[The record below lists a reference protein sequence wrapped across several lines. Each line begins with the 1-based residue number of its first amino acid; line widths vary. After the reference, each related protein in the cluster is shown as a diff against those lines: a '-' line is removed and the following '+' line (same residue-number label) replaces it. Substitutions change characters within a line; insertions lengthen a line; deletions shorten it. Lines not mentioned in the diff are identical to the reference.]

1 MSADFSKLAPLCK
14 PRVSFEFFPPKTPAA
29 AEALENTASRLAAY
43 GPGFMSVTYGAGG
56 STRDRSI
63 RTAERLGQRTGVPVA
78 GHLTCV
84 GASRQDVDDV
94 ARAYWNAGVRHIVAL
109 RGDAPDME
117 AGFVPHPEGYRSAAE
132 LVRGLRDVA
141 PFEIAVAAYPEVHP
155 EALSAQAD
163 LDNLRRKL
171 DAGATRAITQF
182 FFTPEA
188 FLRFRDRAVAA
199 GITAEIVPGIL
210 PIGNVAQARK
220 FAEMC
225 GAHIPDWL
233 LRQVTDLEDQPEVC
247 SQVTTALAAMMCR
260 ELQRHGVESFHLYT
274 LNRAEPG
281 IALCRLLGLDTVG

>member
-1 MSADFSKLAPLCK
+1 MLAPLRK
-14 PRVSFEFFPPKTPAA
+14 PRVSFEFFPPKTPASEA
-29 AEALENTASRLAAY
+29 ALESTGRRLAAY

-63 RTAERLGQRTGVPVA
+63 RTAERLGQKTGVPVA

-84 GASRQDVDDV
+84 GASRQEVDDV
-94 ARAYWNAGVRHIVAL
+94 ARAYWEAGVRHIVAL
-109 RGDAPDME
+109 RGDAPDMK
-117 AGFVPHPEGYRSAAE
+117 AGFVAHPDGYRSAAE

-141 PFEIAVAAYPEVHP
+141 PFEISVAAYPEVHP
-155 EALSAQAD
+155 EAQGAQAD

-171 DAGATRAITQF
+171 DAGATRAISQF

-188 FLRFRDRAVAA
+188 FLRFRDAAIAA

-210 PIGNVAQARK
+210 PIGNVSQARK
-220 FAEMC
+220 FAGMC

-233 LRQVTDLEDQPEVC
+233 LRQVSDLEEQPEIC
-247 SQVTTALAAMMCR
+247 AQITTALAAMMCR
-260 ELQRHGVESFHLYT
+260 ALQQHGVESFHIYT

-281 IALCRLLGLDTVG
+281 IALCRLLGLEDAN